1 MRAAIE
7 PMPTAAPP
15 LRSRRGMKLLGRL
28 LLSLTLVLAS
38 TSFAQ
43 GQDPAKDPAWAAQR
57 EALRAFIESEEA
69 ALRLEEGRVA
79 DLEAALAS
87 AERVGDRLR
96 LTLEVSWWSGLA
108 AGATL
113 GVRLISS
120 PRFRSYQHKILAIG
134 GVLLGAA
141 VLTGVGSSFY
151 LDLTEQEAE
160 TLRIR
165 IGDLRVHQNNRRRA
179 IEDMRRQFG
188 EDLSGFQ
195 VKIEGPYEET
205 PPAAP

>member
-1 MRAAIE
+1 MSVL
-7 PMPTAAPP
+7 
-15 LRSRRGMKLLGRL
+15 LRV
-28 LLSLTLVLAS
+28 LLSVCLTVGS
-38 TSFAQ
+38 TAFAN
-43 GQDPAKDPAWAAQR
+43 AKDPATDPAWEAQR

-69 ALRLEEGRVA
+69 ALRLEEARVA
-79 DLEAALAS
+79 DLENALLH
-87 AERVGDRLR
+87 AERVGDQLR

-108 AGATL
+108 AGTTL
-113 GVRLISS
+113 GVRMISS

-188 EDLSGFQ
+188 EDLRGFQ
-195 VKIEGPYEET
+195 VKIEGPYEE
-205 PPAAP
+205 APSAPTSDQN